1 MKKTTTTLFLIS
13 YIITDSSMF
22 HSNRKEKIIGIF
34 EYLPIP
40 NELVR
45 NVSHLANLLNGI
57 EPEYNVDLEVEE
69 TEDTITTVQI
79 KFSVHP
85 VYTT

>member
-13 YIITDSSMF
+13 YITTDSSMF
-22 HSNRKEKIIGIF
+22 DTNKKEKIIGIF

-45 NVSHLANLLNGI
+45 NTPHLANLLNGVT
-57 EPEYNVDLEVEE
+57 PDYNVELEVEE
-69 TEDTITTVQI
+69 TEDTLTTVEI

-85 VYTT
+85 VYTA